1 MPVKDKVSDKKEER
15 VGSTVELLSKL
26 FPERT
31 MDDIHI
37 ILEKHGG
44 DLEATA
50 WEFLAERGVF
60 GPCHHGK
67 ASNRANYAKEL
78 THAHHPTV

>member
-1 MPVKDKVSDKKEER
+1 MPVKDKGSDKKEKG
-15 VGSTVELLSKL
+15 GSTVELLSKM

-37 ILEKHGG
+37 GLEKHGG

-50 WEFLAERGVF
+50 WELLAERGVF
-60 GPCHHGK
+60 GHCHHETATNQG
-67 ASNRANYAKEL
+67 NYAKEL
-78 THAHHPTV
+78 THAHHPTY